1 MKDLLLVG
9 EEIMKDKY
17 IFQHLIK
24 IILKILAQEVGM
36 HAQ

>member
-24 IILKILAQEVGM
+24 IILKVLAQDGNIHV
-36 HAQ
+36 Q